1 MTGPSGEDIG
11 YRSPIDNTPV
21 TVPDEDSDNF
31 STLVDVY
38 RKFKQEIKD
47 LEHTNAFDILK
58 LKDEDEAAKLLL
70 RQIAGKQ
77 EAYRIVMP
85 LFLQLESAVQ
95 DVKKAN
101 GGE

>member
-1 MTGPSGEDIG
+1 MDSEEVG

-47 LEHTNAFDILK
+47 LEHTNSFDVLK
-58 LKDEDEAAKLLL
+58 LEDEGKAVKILL
-70 RQIAGKQ
+70 RQIAAKQ

-101 GGE
+101 EGGN

>member
-1 MTGPSGEDIG
+1 MDNEEVG

-47 LEHTNAFDILK
+47 LEHTNSFDVLK
-58 LKDEDEAAKLLL
+58 LEDEGKAAKILL
-70 RQIAGKQ
+70 RQIAAKQ

-101 GGE
+101 EGGN

>member
-1 MTGPSGEDIG
+1 
-11 YRSPIDNTPV
+11 
-21 TVPDEDSDNF
+21 VPDEDSDNF

-47 LEHTNAFDILK
+47 LEHTNSFDVLK
-58 LKDEDEAAKLLL
+58 LEDEGKAVKILL
-70 RQIAGKQ
+70 RQIAAKQ

-101 GGE
+101 EGGN

>member
-1 MTGPSGEDIG
+1 MDSEEVA

-47 LEHTNAFDILK
+47 LEHTNSFDVLK
-58 LKDEDEAAKLLL
+58 LEDEGKAVKILL
-70 RQIAGKQ
+70 RQIAAKQ

-101 GGE
+101 EGGN

>member
-1 MTGPSGEDIG
+1 MDSEEVG

-47 LEHTNAFDILK
+47 LEHTNSFDVLK
-58 LKDEDEAAKLLL
+58 LEDEGKAVKILL
-70 RQIAGKQ
+70 RQIAAKQ

-101 GGE
+101 EGES